1 MDPNL
6 ESSSKFALG
15 EKGMQAEQIFFLPEG
30 YFMDLEER
38 IPSIIFLESFD
49 SPAFKNTKNTPSLQN
64 NLNQESGTPI
74 GFKIPTENY
83 FDTLST
89 RILSKIDRQES
100 EIEFLDPL
108 LHKELKNTQFSIPEF
123 YFEQLP
129 EKIRGEIDNPESIL
143 DNFKLEKAHPFTVPN
158 QYFEEIHYSA
168 GSKLTEFLAQSSHAM
183 DEASVISIANRKIES
198 GLNKKSFLPIRKL
211 GYLKIL
217 AAASI
222 CLLAVFA
229 GIRIRQSYIEK
240 ASFPISSLED
250 RLKYRFGIDESVLED
265 ELVSDSKIDTKP
277 GSELSLEKKNT
288 QNDQYLLSH
297 PDSNTLLEEL

>member
-1 MDPNL
+1 
-6 ESSSKFALG
+6 
-15 EKGMQAEQIFFLPEG
+15 
-30 YFMDLEER
+30 
-38 IPSIIFLESFD
+38 
-49 SPAFKNTKNTPSLQN
+49 
-64 NLNQESGTPI
+64 
-74 GFKIPTENY
+74 
-83 FDTLST
+83 
-89 RILSKIDRQES
+89 
-100 EIEFLDPL
+100 
-108 LHKELKNTQFSIPEF
+108 
-123 YFEQLP
+123 
-129 EKIRGEIDNPESIL
+129 
-143 DNFKLEKAHPFTVPN
+143 
-158 QYFEEIHYSA
+158 
-168 GSKLTEFLAQSSHAM
+168 M

-277 GSELSLEKKNT
+277 GSELSLKRRIPRMISIYYPT
-288 QNDQYLLSH
+288 
-297 PDSNTLLEEL
+297 PIPTPF